1 MLRALPR
8 NIVCRLPLMVG
19 ACMAQKGS
27 PALAA
32 TTEFSRSF
40 LTGAEIMPFIA
51 DHVETIIPSSIAI
64 LSICITTVSGIR
76 QGKME
81 REIQRKLAQEAEA
94 TQKELADLQATS
106 LAVET
111 KEYGFLSIDDS
122 LAFLS
127 QPLSEMGLLDGPLPI
142 DLVVNTPGFEGI
154 SSWILPNVVS
164 CFFGG
169 SCQGKTKAILNALR
183 DKKNVLAIRP
193 FKNSGWSAPALCVP
207 DSEDTDV
214 DDMVLFKRI
223 NRIQKKIGD
232 ETLYIL
238 IQGLGEVADD
248 LRRSEIL
255 QFLHDRANRG
265 AAVVIDMSDKNVLF
279 LKNTSHDGIR
289 TMFYNLAPVAPF
301 TQIEDIE
308 KIIRSVFKDFGI
320 AKEQVKEFADFFA
333 ERGCYLRDVQSV
345 REFSRFSDPQ
355 KCWEETV
362 ADIGAMIPY
371 SDPRIR
377 VLVEAILNAKDP
389 HNFELSGEARKYI
402 GIGLEHKLLFVLKA
416 SVFFTTPAILEACKI
431 WLKSL

>member
-308 KIIRSVFKDFGI
+308 KIIRSVFKGKI
-320 AKEQVKEFADFFA
+320 TEEQVKEFADFFA